1 MLSIIVK
8 LLVGVDALFSDIY
21 SNSAWDLWSLDE
33 FEDMSKNNTSTPTP
47 NIEKK
52 YIGGNLC

>member
-21 SNSAWDLWSLDE
+21 SNSAWDLFYRGKYESSIFL
-33 FEDMSKNNTSTPTP
+33 FEPFFTVCMPKN
-47 NIEKK
+47 
-52 YIGGNLC
+52 